1 MLFSRKHCKS
11 VASSLRWF
19 ESILSHQKS
28 CISFLECNFFIFVVI
43 SPEKGGIN
51 MGEILNKAIVYA
63 VKVHNGQV
71 RKGTQVPYILHPL
84 EAASIVGTLT
94 TDKEVIAT
102 AVLHDVVEDTAATTE
117 CIQEAFGERIA
128 ALVAAESENK
138 REDLPA
144 GSTWK
149 IRKQETI
156 DHLRDAS
163 IEVKM
168 LTLGDKL
175 SNIRSLYRDQLVY
188 GERLWQRFNQKDKQE
203 HYWYYKR
210 IAECLTELKNHCAYA
225 EYAGLVEKTFKE

>member
-1 MLFSRKHCKS
+1 
-11 VASSLRWF
+11 
-19 ESILSHQKS
+19 
-28 CISFLECNFFIFVVI
+28 
-43 SPEKGGIN
+43 

-63 VKVHNGQV
+63 VKAHNGQV

-94 TDKEVIAT
+94 TDEKVIAA

-117 CIQEAFGERIA
+117 CIQEAFWERIA

-168 LTLGDKL
+168 LTLGE
-175 SNIRSLYRDQLVY
+175 SFPISVPFTGISLFTESGY
-188 GERLWQRFNQKDKQE
+188 GKDSTKKINRNTTGITNALPNASQ
-203 HYWYYKR
+203 
-210 IAECLTELKNHCAYA
+210 N
-225 EYAGLVEKTFKE
+225 

>member
-1 MLFSRKHCKS
+1 
-11 VASSLRWF
+11 
-19 ESILSHQKS
+19 
-28 CISFLECNFFIFVVI
+28 
-43 SPEKGGIN
+43 

-63 VKVHNGQV
+63 VKAHNGQV

-94 TDKEVIAT
+94 TDEKVIAA

-210 IAECLTELKNHCAYA
+210 IAECLTELCPSRFR
-225 EYAGLVEKTFKE
+225 GQ

>member
-1 MLFSRKHCKS
+1 
-11 VASSLRWF
+11 
-19 ESILSHQKS
+19 
-28 CISFLECNFFIFVVI
+28 
-43 SPEKGGIN
+43 

-225 EYAGLVEKTFKE
+225 EYAELVEKTFKE

>member
-1 MLFSRKHCKS
+1 
-11 VASSLRWF
+11 
-19 ESILSHQKS
+19 
-28 CISFLECNFFIFVVI
+28 
-43 SPEKGGIN
+43 

-63 VKVHNGQV
+63 VKAHNGQV

-94 TDKEVIAT
+94 TDEEVIAA

-128 ALVAAESENK
+128 ALFAAESENK

-149 IRKQETI
+149 I
-156 DHLRDAS
+156 H
-163 IEVKM
+163 
-168 LTLGDKL
+168 KL

>member
-1 MLFSRKHCKS
+1 
-11 VASSLRWF
+11 
-19 ESILSHQKS
+19 
-28 CISFLECNFFIFVVI
+28 
-43 SPEKGGIN
+43 

-63 VKVHNGQV
+63 VKAHNGQV

-94 TDKEVIAT
+94 TDEEVIAA

-156 DHLRDAS
+156 CLLYTSPSPRD
-163 IEVKM
+163 
-168 LTLGDKL
+168 
-175 SNIRSLYRDQLVY
+175 
-188 GERLWQRFNQKDKQE
+188 
-203 HYWYYKR
+203 
-210 IAECLTELKNHCAYA
+210 
-225 EYAGLVEKTFKE
+225 

>member
-1 MLFSRKHCKS
+1 
-11 VASSLRWF
+11 
-19 ESILSHQKS
+19 
-28 CISFLECNFFIFVVI
+28 
-43 SPEKGGIN
+43 

-63 VKVHNGQV
+63 VKAHNGQV

-94 TDKEVIAT
+94 TDEEVIAA

-128 ALVAAESENK
+128 ALFAAESENK

-149 IRKQETI
+149 IRKQ
-156 DHLRDAS
+156 
-163 IEVKM
+163 VKM

>member
-1 MLFSRKHCKS
+1 
-11 VASSLRWF
+11 
-19 ESILSHQKS
+19 
-28 CISFLECNFFIFVVI
+28 
-43 SPEKGGIN
+43 

-63 VKVHNGQV
+63 VKAHNGQV

-94 TDKEVIAT
+94 TDEEVIVTA

-175 SNIRSLYRDQLVY
+175 SNIRSLYRDQLVL
-188 GERLWQRFNQKDKQE
+188 RRAVMAKIQP
-203 HYWYYKR
+203 KR
-210 IAECLTELKNHCAYA
+210 
-225 EYAGLVEKTFKE
+225 